1 VTFYEIIN
9 NIGLKTSG
17 ETIVDIRNEAK
28 ILGGLRHVEKL
39 RHPPKLPVVEQG
51 TLRRFP
57 YPITYPLG
65 TVQII

>member
-1 VTFYEIIN
+1 M
-9 NIGLKTSG
+9 
-17 ETIVDIRNEAK
+17 DIRNEAK

-39 RHPPKLPVVEQG
+39 RRPPKLPVVEQG